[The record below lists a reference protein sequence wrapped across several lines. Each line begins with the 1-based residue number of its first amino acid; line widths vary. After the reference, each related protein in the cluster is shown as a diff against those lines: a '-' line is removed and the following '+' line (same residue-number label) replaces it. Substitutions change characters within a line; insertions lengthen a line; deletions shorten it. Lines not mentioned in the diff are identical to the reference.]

1 MENPL
6 RDADTVESKPA
17 WETPEMSVETVASL
31 SEANFSAA
39 AGEFGS
45 GS

>member
-1 MENPL
+1 MEDSI

-17 WETPEMSVETVASL
+17 WETPEMSIEAVASL
-31 SEANFSAA
+31 SEANFSGTGIDA
-39 AGEFGS
+39 GS